1 MNKSKTGSYILICLV
16 CLSVKKTLFHNVFLR
31 NISCISIIQKKWGN
45 IMDIGKTLKQ
55 VTAAI
60 AVVSAF
66 AALPQEALLLCV
78 LGLAC
83 GWYMAEGDTIRVLVT
98 AAALNVGGVAGGANA
113 IPTVGPMIGDIL
125 VAMGAV
131 YTAMAVTMIVMGVI
145 NRVKP

>member
-1 MNKSKTGSYILICLV
+1 M
-16 CLSVKKTLFHNVFLR
+16 
-31 NISCISIIQKKWGN
+31 
-45 IMDIGKTLKQ
+45 
-55 VTAAI
+55 
-60 AVVSAF
+60 
-66 AALPQEALLLCV
+66 
-78 LGLAC
+78 
-83 GWYMAEGDTIRVLVT
+83 T